1 MTRFPFIQISGNI
14 EVLLSEGGHR
24 RVGSISRRRWCIE
37 RGHVPSTSHIISTDR
52 AKSVSALW
60 NEWCVRVY
68 VCVSVTMYV
77 CHPVQEELL
86 VQRGRT
92 CSSELMERRLIL
104 VGRSVHAA
112 VQPWV
117 SNT

>member
-1 MTRFPFIQISGNI
+1 MITKTMTRFLFIQISGNI

-37 RGHVPSTSHIISTDR
+37 RGHVPSTSHLISTDR
-52 AKSVSALW
+52 EKSVSALW
-60 NEWCVRVY
+60 NEWCVR

-92 CSSELMERRLIL
+92 CSSELMER
-104 VGRSVHAA
+104 
-112 VQPWV
+112 
-117 SNT
+117 

>member
-1 MTRFPFIQISGNI
+1 MTRILFIQISGNI

-37 RGHVPSTSHIISTDR
+37 RGHVPSTSHLISILTER
-52 AKSVSALW
+52 RVYQPYGM
-60 NEWCVRVY
+60 NGVYVCVCVY

-92 CSSELMERRLIL
+92 CSSELMER
-104 VGRSVHAA
+104 
-112 VQPWV
+112 
-117 SNT
+117 